1 MQNDSSAKITDIIY
15 FHGVTLPIITFN
27 KVKYIPA
34 KCLTDLAGIDW
45 RTAKRSLLVE
55 ENVLLYAVK
64 QFKSPVFAAQGGS
77 PTTQEE
83 VVHIQFDRAYLYL
96 ARINT
101 RIMKARGNVNAA
113 EKLLQ
118 LQIEWA
124 KVLHDYETHGVAIK
138 NKSQNNELMQMDQE
152 WLLGIDS
159 HYYNAETDEVM
170 TVPVQ
175 FQMPKMPF
183 NEFKFGSKLAVDR
196 GHGLKTRWRGINQ
209 ELNEILLTDVPVG
222 FTRVRSD
229 AKLSCF
235 TGFTDYSCLK
245 EFNFIKKIIRE
256 QGLEG
261 IEKLNQVI
269 AKYNTEQVA

>member
-34 KCLTDLAGIDW
+34 KCLTDLASIDW

-64 QFKSPVFAAQGGS
+64 QFKSPIFAAQGGS

-138 NKSQNNELMQMDQE
+138 NKSQNNELMQIMKMRQMSIGYE
-152 WLLGIDS
+152 KQLFSKMLATKLVELGYSI
-159 HYYNAETDEVM
+159 EEE
-170 TVPVQ
+170 Q
-175 FQMPKMPF
+175 RQLFK
-183 NEFKFGSKLAVDR
+183 NEL
-196 GHGLKTRWRGINQ
+196 
-209 ELNEILLTDVPVG
+209 
-222 FTRVRSD
+222 
-229 AKLSCF
+229 
-235 TGFTDYSCLK
+235 
-245 EFNFIKKIIRE
+245 
-256 QGLEG
+256 
-261 IEKLNQVI
+261 
-269 AKYNTEQVA
+269 

>member
-1 MQNDSSAKITDIIY
+1 MQKRPLLHVSHNHWRAIMQNDSSAKITDIIY

-83 VVHIQFDRAYLYL
+83 VVHIQF
-96 ARINT
+96 
-101 RIMKARGNVNAA
+101 AA

-138 NKSQNNELMQMDQE
+138 NKSQNNELMQIMKMRQMSIGYKKQLFSKMLATKLVE
-152 WLLGIDS
+152 LG
-159 HYYNAETDEVM
+159 
-170 TVPVQ
+170 
-175 FQMPKMPF
+175 
-183 NEFKFGSKLAVDR
+183 
-196 GHGLKTRWRGINQ
+196 
-209 ELNEILLTDVPVG
+209 
-222 FTRVRSD
+222 
-229 AKLSCF
+229 
-235 TGFTDYSCLK
+235 YSI
-245 EFNFIKKIIRE
+245 EEE
-256 QGLEG
+256 QGQLFKNE
-261 IEKLNQVI
+261 L
-269 AKYNTEQVA
+269 

>member
-1 MQNDSSAKITDIIY
+1 MQKRPLLHVSHNHWRAIMQNDSSAKITDIIY

-34 KCLTDLAGIDW
+34 KCLTDLASIDW

-64 QFKSPVFAAQGGS
+64 QFKSPIFAAQGGS

-138 NKSQNNELMQMDQE
+138 NKSQNNELMQIMKMRQMSIGYE
-152 WLLGIDS
+152 KQLFSKMLATKLVELGYSI
-159 HYYNAETDEVM
+159 EEE
-170 TVPVQ
+170 Q
-175 FQMPKMPF
+175 RQLFK
-183 NEFKFGSKLAVDR
+183 NEL
-196 GHGLKTRWRGINQ
+196 
-209 ELNEILLTDVPVG
+209 
-222 FTRVRSD
+222 
-229 AKLSCF
+229 
-235 TGFTDYSCLK
+235 
-245 EFNFIKKIIRE
+245 
-256 QGLEG
+256 
-261 IEKLNQVI
+261 
-269 AKYNTEQVA
+269 